1 MLLQLYAKIGSP
13 LILLSEDSIDE
24 ELSMGVCIK
33 ISQNMWQIY
42 RFWNYSIQD
51 DNFCTEKSSS
61 FLFHAADEDHKV
73 CRKA

>member
-13 LILLSEDSIDE
+13 LILLSDDSIDE

-33 ISQNMWQIY
+33 ISQIMWQIQ
-42 RFWNYSIQD
+42 IL
-51 DNFCTEKSSS
+51 E
-61 FLFHAADEDHKV
+61 LFHSRWQFLHWKIIFITFSCSDEDHKV